1 MVGVYVEKKG
11 FFGRLKILSKP
22 TGKPMWNQAVK
33 SIILMVL
40 AALIAKFLGFDEG
53 IKAIMFITLIA
64 TIIIDLPLPL
74 RKIIPIALAGFL
86 MTFLAFISS
95 SLALSSL
102 PVFLVFTMVW
112 AFFSL
117 SLYIFSETAGLF
129 GFMIFTGYFVSV
141 LLVNKNAAP
150 LDWGLYIVLAYLVAS
165 ILFIP
170 KLIHRKGDILK
181 MVASPYNPQISLQKV
196 LFARQA
202 LSGVPLSSRSYE
214 LFRTGTYLNGFLSY
228 GELILS
234 RLSGESKEIFQ
245 CFMETASQS
254 SLKIASSI
262 TSHQDQFDLKP
273 IDEKIAKLQETAS
286 DQSMNAVLDVAKD
299 IRMLF
304 SGVKELLTYEEKSS
318 KKMRIESPR
327 NSLQEVLKANF
338 NLSNMYI
345 RHALRFTLAMT
356 LGLMVV
362 YLTHERSAIWVTM
375 GILIIIKPDVTST
388 LNNMISRVSFNFI
401 AIILAIA
408 LGFFFPQQ
416 MLVWIAFIMLFLF
429 RAFYPT
435 YMGLSVMTMTIFVV
449 LIWPTGTVFENA
461 VARIIDISIGAI
473 LAFICAYLILP
484 SRMTVDLPGQI
495 ARTIRAN
502 REYVKAVIPTDE
514 VVYNHEHA
522 VTIFRKY
529 MLEEKNLESA
539 IKKVNDTFNDVG
551 GDVSLYNELGA
562 ANRKLAADIS
572 ALATLIESGV
582 SLPDISRFKEQ
593 LIDALN
599 ELALSVD
606 KSVLLPR
613 ANIDKYSGIE
623 GIPSNLEN
631 YLDWIISDV
640 KFIQEGVELGHQ
652 NGALK
657 RYREMT

>member
-1 MVGVYVEKKG
+1 MEKKG
-11 FFGRLKILSKP
+11 FMGKLKILSKP
-22 TGKPMWNQAVK
+22 TGSPQWKLAAR

-40 AALIAKFLGFDEG
+40 AVLIARYLGFDEG
-53 IKAIMFITLIA
+53 LLAVMFITLMA

-74 RKIIPIALAGFL
+74 RKIIPLALAGFL
-86 MTFLAFISS
+86 MTLLAFVSS

-102 PVFLVFTMVW
+102 PVFLFFTVVW
-112 AFFSL
+112 AFFSI

-129 GFMIFTGYFVSV
+129 GFMVFTGYFMSV
-141 LLVNKNAAP
+141 LLVNKNAPP
-150 LDWGLYIVLAYLVAS
+150 LDWGLYIALSYLVAS

-170 KLIHRKGDILK
+170 KLIHRKDDILK
-181 MVASPYNPQISLQKV
+181 MVASPYNPRTPLEKV
-196 LFARQA
+196 LLTRYA
-202 LSGVPLSSRSYE
+202 LSGVPLSRRSYE
-214 LFRTGTYLNGFLSY
+214 LFRMGTYLNGFRGY

-234 RLSGESKEIFQ
+234 RLSGESKDIFQ
-245 CFMETASQS
+245 SFMEIASQN
-254 SLKIASSI
+254 SLKIARSI
-262 TSHQDQFDLKP
+262 TNHENEFDLEP
-273 IDEKIAKLQETAS
+273 VDEKIVKLQETAN
-286 DQSMNAVLDVAKD
+286 DQSMNAVLDVAQD
-299 IRMLF
+299 MSSLF
-304 SGVKELLTYEEKSS
+304 RRVKELLAEEETSS
-318 KKMRIESPR
+318 NKLRIESPR

-338 NLSNMYI
+338 NLRNMYI

-388 LNNMISRVSFNFI
+388 LNNMISRVSFNFT
-401 AIILAIA
+401 AILLAIA
-408 LGFFFPQQ
+408 LGFFFPHQ

-435 YMGLSVMTMTIFVV
+435 YMGLSVMAMTIFVV
-449 LIWPTGTVFENA
+449 LVWPTGTVFENA

-495 ARTIRAN
+495 ARTIGAN
-502 REYVKAVIPTDE
+502 REYVNAVIPSED

-522 VTIFRKY
+522 VTTFRKY
-529 MLEEKNLESA
+529 MLEDKNLESA

-551 GDVSLYNELGA
+551 DDVSFYNELGA
-562 ANRKLAADIS
+562 TNRKLAADIS

-582 SLPDISRFKEQ
+582 SLPNISRFKEQ
-593 LIDALN
+593 LMDALN

-606 KSVLLPR
+606 KSVVLPH
-613 ANIDKYSGIE
+613 ANVDKYHGVE
-623 GIPSNLEN
+623 DVPLYLEN

-640 KFIQEGVELGHQ
+640 KFIQEGVELGLKT
-652 NGALK
+652 GALK
-657 RYREMT
+657 RYREMN